1 MLKAQFIG
9 ASKTGSWKYRVI
21 GTTAEVTA
29 FKVWNTTQVNNKTGE
44 MIKRTAQNQ
53 DVLFVPMYNRDEQ
66 GNVTGTVVPY
76 PSGTVIHRALVAGD
90 RIGEMIYEF
99 EPDAKTASII
109 NMAQAVG
116 TEITTMMHNI
126 GAFNAVSNAQ
136 STVVSANPVA
146 ATPAINFNAVPLL
159 EAEADGE
166 EEEETEE

>member
-44 MIKRTAQNQ
+44 MIKRTVQNQ

-76 PSGTVIHRALVAGD
+76 PSGTVIHRPLVAGD
-90 RIGEMIYEF
+90 RIGEMVYEF

-109 NMAQAVG
+109 NMAQTVG

-126 GAFNAVSNAQ
+126 GAFNAVGNSQPA
-136 STVVSANPVA
+136 TVSANPVA
-146 ATPAINFNAVPLL
+146 STPAINFNAVPTL
-159 EAEADGE
+159 ENDGDDNE
-166 EEEETEE
+166 EEGNEE

>member
-1 MLKAQFIG
+1 MLHAQFIG
-9 ASKTGSWKYRVI
+9 ASKTGSWKYRVS
-21 GTTAEVTA
+21 GTTAAVTA
-29 FKVWNTTQVNNKTGE
+29 FKVWNTTQVNRKTGE
-44 MIKRTAQNQ
+44 IMKRGAQNH

-66 GNVTGTVVPY
+66 GNVTGTVIPY
-76 PSGTVIHRALVAGD
+76 PIGTVIHRPLVAGE

-99 EPDAKTASII
+99 EPDVQTSAIM

-126 GAFNAVSNAQ
+126 GAFKKVSNAQ
-136 STVVSANPVA
+136 ATVVSANPVA

-166 EEEETEE
+166 EEEEDEA